1 MVLRK
6 RLAMILAASA
16 ISATALVGCTSTGG
30 TSTGGG
36 EGDPYAVL
44 ANQNARKAIAMAI
57 DKQQLVDVILN
68 DGSVPVNYFTP
79 SKLAI
84 DNEGKDYRDVAG
96 DMGIAYNAE
105 EAKKAWEAAKKEV
118 GFDTVKIE
126 FLTYD
131 TETSK
136 KSSEYIQS
144 QLETNLPGID
154 VEIKQQPFKQKL
166 DLETKGQFNMS
177 YAGWGADYPDP
188 LTFLETFVTDAQ
200 YAAKV
205 DYSNAEFDKLIKAA
219 KESTDVKESWA
230 KYAEAEKMFLDEA
243 FLIPIYQ
250 RGDSVVSREY
260 VKDIVEHSYGADF
273 TYKWASVEGK
283 EALNLADSSDIP
295 SMDVSKATDSVSFN
309 VINNTMEGLTR
320 VQKDG
325 TIGPAMAESWEASE
339 DQKTWTFK
347 IRKGAKWSNG
357 DTVTAKDFEYSWK
370 RTLDPATASEYGY
383 ILYDIVGA
391 SDYNTGKTTD
401 ANAVGVKA
409 LDDNTLQVTLNRPVN
424 YFDKLMAFQIFY
436 PQNEKVIKA
445 QGDKYGTTLESV
457 VYNGPFTLTNW
468 KLEDQYTMSKNANY
482 WDASAVKLKTINT
495 KIVKDIN
502 AVVNLYETNEIDRIN
517 RLSAE
522 HVDKYKDSKEFH
534 TKGMASTYFLL
545 VKNGEKK

>member
-6 RLAMILAASA
+6 KLAMLLAASA
-16 ISATALVGCTSTGG
+16 ISATALVGCTSTNGG
-30 TSTGGG
+30 AAGGG

-44 ANQNARKAIAMAI
+44 ANPNARKAIAMAI
-57 DKQQLVDVILN
+57 DKQQMVDVILN

-84 DNEGKDYRDVAG
+84 DDNGKDYRDVAG
-96 DMGIAYNAE
+96 DMGYAFNAE

-200 YAAKV
+200 YSAKV
-205 DYSNAEFDKLIKAA
+205 DYSNADFDKLVKEA
-219 KESTDVKESWA
+219 KEAKTVEESWA
-230 KYAEAEKMFLDEA
+230 KYKDAEKLFLDDA

-250 RGDSVVSREY
+250 RGDSVVQRDY

-273 TYKWASVEGK
+273 TYKWASAEGK
-283 EALNLADSSDIP
+283 ESLNLADSSDIP
-295 SMDVSKATDSVSFN
+295 SMDVSKATDAVSFT

-325 TIGPAMAESWEASE
+325 TLGEGMAEKWESSE
-339 DQKTWTFK
+339 DGKTWTFH
-347 IRKGAKWSNG
+347 IRDGAKWSNG
-357 DTVTAKDFEYSWK
+357 DTVSAKDFEYSWK
-370 RTLDPATASEYGY
+370 RTLDPATTSEYAY
-383 ILYDIVGA
+383 VMYDIVGA
-391 SDYNTGKTTD
+391 SDYNTGKTKD
-401 ANAVGVKA
+401 ASAVGVKA
-409 LDDNTLQVTLNRPVN
+409 LDDKTLQVTLNRPVN

-436 PQNEKVIKA
+436 PQNEKVVKA
-445 QGDKYGTTLESV
+445 QGDKYGTTLDSV
-457 VYNGPFTLTNW
+457 VYNGPFALTNW
-468 KLEDQYTMSKNANY
+468 KLEDQYTMSKNPTY
-482 WDASAVKLKTINT
+482 WDASAVKLEKINT
-495 KIVKDIN
+495 KIVKDVN
-502 AVVNLYETNEIDRIN
+502 AVVNLYESKEIDRIN

-545 VKNGEKK
+545 LKNGEKK